1 MTTRTDRTDIDIM
14 VSAFV
19 DGLTTRQQAY
29 QNAALN
35 GKDTTNARQDLERL
49 INTID
54 CYLETVHVPFSKDNP
69 LEPLRRAKGQA
80 LYVLINN

>member
-1 MTTRTDRTDIDIM
+1 MDTRTAIDVT
-14 VSAFV
+14 VSAFI

-29 QNAALN
+29 QSAVLN
-35 GKDTTNARQDLERL
+35 GKDTTSAKQDLEQL
-49 INTID
+49 INTVD
-54 CYLETVHVPFSKDNP
+54 CYLETVHVPFSKDDP

>member
-1 MTTRTDRTDIDIM
+1 MTTRTNRTDIDIM

-29 QNAALN
+29 QNAVLN
-35 GKDTTNARQDLERL
+35 DKDATSAKQDLEQL
-49 INTID
+49 INTVD
-54 CYLETVHVPFSKDNP
+54 CYLETVHVPFSKDDP

-80 LYVLINN
+80 LYMLINI

>member
-1 MTTRTDRTDIDIM
+1 MTTRTNRADIDIM

-29 QNAALN
+29 QNAVLN
-35 GKDTTNARQDLERL
+35 GKDATSAKQDLEQL
-49 INTID
+49 INTVD
-54 CYLETVHVPFSKDNP
+54 YYLETVHVPFSKDDP

-80 LYVLINN
+80 LYVLINI

>member
-1 MTTRTDRTDIDIM
+1 MTARTNRSDIDIM

-29 QNAALN
+29 QNAVLN
-35 GKDTTNARQDLERL
+35 GKDATSAKQDLEQL
-49 INTID
+49 INTVD
-54 CYLETVHVPFSKDNP
+54 YYLETVHVPFSKDDP

>member
-1 MTTRTDRTDIDIM
+1 MTARTNRSDIDIM

-29 QNAALN
+29 QNAVLN
-35 GKDTTNARQDLERL
+35 GKDATSAKQDLEQL
-49 INTID
+49 INTVD
-54 CYLETVHVPFSKDNP
+54 YYLETVHVPFSKNDP

-80 LYVLINN
+80 LYVLINI

>member
-1 MTTRTDRTDIDIM
+1 MTTRTNRANIDIM

-29 QNAALN
+29 QNAVLN
-35 GKDTTNARQDLERL
+35 GKDATSAKQDLEQL
-49 INTID
+49 INTVD
-54 CYLETVHVPFSKDNP
+54 CYLETVHVPFSKDDP

-80 LYVLINN
+80 LYVLINI

>member
-1 MTTRTDRTDIDIM
+1 MTARTNRSDIDIM

-29 QNAALN
+29 QNAVLN
-35 GKDTTNARQDLERL
+35 GKDATSAKQDLEQL
-49 INTID
+49 INTVD
-54 CYLETVHVPFSKDNP
+54 YYLETVHVPFSKDDP

-80 LYVLINN
+80 LYVLINI

>member
-1 MTTRTDRTDIDIM
+1 MTTRTNKTDIDIM

-29 QNAALN
+29 QNAVLN
-35 GKDTTNARQDLERL
+35 GKDATSTRQDLEQL
-49 INTID
+49 INMVD
-54 CYLETVHVPFSKDNP
+54 CYLETVHVPFSKDDP

-80 LYVLINN
+80 LYVLINI